1 MKFLIKV
8 IVIYVVGV
16 GMIKII
22 LWIILIIEVVF

>member
-1 MKFLIKV
+1 MNFLMKV